1 MSQIQR
7 QKQFESQE
15 KKIEEQKR
23 QALIDHSKKIRDQIS
38 TNESLKKQDRLDY
51 LEEGKKVRQ
60 EIQNER
66 EKIKGIQGS
75 KIDELKKLGIE
86 DKYMYEL
93 QKKTLS
99 F

>member
-1 MSQIQR
+1 LVQ
-7 QKQFESQE
+7 
-15 KKIEEQKR
+15 
-23 QALIDHSKKIRDQIS
+23 HSSKIREQIS
-38 TNESLKKQDRLDY
+38 TNENQKKQERLDY

-66 EKIKGIQGS
+66 EKISGIQGA
-75 KIDELKKLGIE
+75 KLDELKKLGIA

-93 QKKTLS
+93 QKKTVS

>member
-1 MSQIQR
+1 MIN
-7 QKQFESQE
+7 
-15 KKIEEQKR
+15 
-23 QALIDHSKKIRDQIS
+23 HSKKIREQIS
-38 TNESLKKQDRLDY
+38 VNESDQKQDRLDY

-66 EKIKGIQGS
+66 EKIKGIQGA
-75 KIDELKKLGIE
+75 KIEELKKLGIE